1 MHQRD
6 QILENNSKGYREGEV
21 HLHQASSYTV
31 ERDMHALEEI
41 CNAVSLRKIDHVT
54 YFENYKVVRPPPTT
68 TLLSTPLPITIY
80 TMAPSTAA
88 ETSKPKQRSDLL
100 RFSTHRHLRQRILLS
115 VLSGKSLRIDN
126 IRSDDVHVGLRDY
139 EVNLLRLVEKVT
151 NGSTIEIS
159 VTGM

>member
-1 MHQRD
+1 MPFKSVDAQM
-6 QILENNSKGYREGEV
+6 QIQS
-21 HLHQASSYTV
+21 
-31 ERDMHALEEI
+31 
-41 CNAVSLRKIDHVT
+41 HVT
-54 YFENYKVVRPPPTT
+54 YFEIYKVVHPPPTT
-68 TLLSTPLPITIY
+68 TLNCTPLSTIIH

-88 ETSKPKQRSDLL
+88 ETSRPKQRSDLL

-159 VTGM
+159 VTGMSSLVYRVEPAKKVKKEADG

>member
-1 MHQRD
+1 
-6 QILENNSKGYREGEV
+6 
-21 HLHQASSYTV
+21 
-31 ERDMHALEEI
+31 
-41 CNAVSLRKIDHVT
+41 
-54 YFENYKVVRPPPTT
+54 
-68 TLLSTPLPITIY
+68 
-80 TMAPSTAA
+80 MAPSTAA

-159 VTGM
+159 VTGMSPLTNCCMQEKQDEKEADGQVHRSCSILDYYLVDDSHIHAIMDVVLDITLRC

>member
-1 MHQRD
+1 
-6 QILENNSKGYREGEV
+6 
-21 HLHQASSYTV
+21 
-31 ERDMHALEEI
+31 
-41 CNAVSLRKIDHVT
+41 
-54 YFENYKVVRPPPTT
+54 
-68 TLLSTPLPITIY
+68 
-80 TMAPSTAA
+80 MAPSAA

-159 VTGM
+159 VTGMSCPFYCLLR

>member
-1 MHQRD
+1 
-6 QILENNSKGYREGEV
+6 
-21 HLHQASSYTV
+21 
-31 ERDMHALEEI
+31 
-41 CNAVSLRKIDHVT
+41 
-54 YFENYKVVRPPPTT
+54 
-68 TLLSTPLPITIY
+68 
-80 TMAPSTAA
+80 MAPSTAA

-159 VTGM
+159 VTGMSPLNRQKEPVEKEKKEAKE

>member
-1 MHQRD
+1 
-6 QILENNSKGYREGEV
+6 
-21 HLHQASSYTV
+21 
-31 ERDMHALEEI
+31 
-41 CNAVSLRKIDHVT
+41 
-54 YFENYKVVRPPPTT
+54 
-68 TLLSTPLPITIY
+68 
-80 TMAPSTAA
+80 MAPSTA

-159 VTGM
+159 VTGTFFFHELENGDKEEADG